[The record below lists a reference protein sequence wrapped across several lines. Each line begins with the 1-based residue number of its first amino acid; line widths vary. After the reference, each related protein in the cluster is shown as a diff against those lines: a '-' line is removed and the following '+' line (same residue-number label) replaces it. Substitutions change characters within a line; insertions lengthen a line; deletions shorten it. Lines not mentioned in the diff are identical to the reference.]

1 VLITIPGA
9 RLSRLLGR
17 TAVIET
23 IGGVG
28 IFAMNQT
35 LDKNASRAGIK
46 KATE

>member
-1 VLITIPGA
+1 LPV
-9 RLSRLLGR
+9 LGR

-35 LDKNASRAGIK
+35 LDKNASPAGIK
-46 KATE
+46 ETAE